1 MDGQTQSVNG
11 GVVGDIAE
19 FSSYGTLIDGRKLP
33 HVCAP
38 GHTIIS
44 SYSTPYVKYEAQNQG
59 ISISK
64 YNLLS
69 ARVEENGKYYF
80 WGDMSGTSMSTP
92 YVTGTLAL
100 WLEANPKLTYD
111 EVIEVINET
120 STRDSFVKGGNQ
132 VQWGAGKIN
141 VYEGLKSV
149 LRMNSGVG
157 EVNSDKNMLMR
168 NLGGNIYEM
177 FVAGEPALVASVY
190 DLSGRKVAETSA
202 NGDTVAVNLDGQQ
215 KGVYVVSVAGEST
228 RYTKKVVVK

>member
-1 MDGQTQSVNG
+1 
-11 GVVGDIAE
+11 
-19 FSSYGTLIDGRKLP
+19 
-33 HVCAP
+33 
-38 GHTIIS
+38 
-44 SYSTPYVKYEAQNQG
+44 
-59 ISISK
+59 
-64 YNLLS
+64 
-69 ARVEENGKYYF
+69 
-80 WGDMSGTSMSTP
+80 MSGTSMSTP

-168 NLGGNIYEM
+168 NLGGNVYEM
-177 FVAGEPALVASVY
+177 FVVGEPALVASVY
-190 DLSGRKVAETSA
+190 ELSGRKVAETSA
-202 NGDTVAVNLDGQQ
+202 DGDTVAVNLDGQQ

>member
-1 MDGQTQSVNG
+1 M
-11 GVVGDIAE
+11 
-19 FSSYGTLIDGRKLP
+19 RKLSVP
-33 HVCAP
+33 EWCCAVRFNQD
-38 GHTIIS
+38 GGTSILNDTETEFTVIKD
-44 SYSTPYVKYEAQNQG
+44 SYRYWTADPFLA
-59 ISISK
+59 
-64 YNLLS
+64 
-69 ARVEENGKYYF
+69 EENGKYYF

-111 EVIEVINET
+111 DVIEVINET

-168 NLGGNIYEM
+168 NLGGNVYEM
-177 FVAGEPALVASVY
+177 FVVGEPALVASVY

-202 NGDTVAVNLDGQQ
+202 DGDTVAVNLDGQQ